1 MSKSV
6 YNLVPDI
13 YDLVK
18 TKETP
23 DGVDLVAGLDDFG
36 ESVGAWMGEEV
47 GGG

>member
-1 MSKSV
+1 MSKTV

-23 DGVDLVAGLDDFG
+23 DGVDEKGVW
-36 ESVGAWMGEEV
+36 S
-47 GGG
+47 

>member
-13 YDLVK
+13 YELVK

-23 DGVDLVAGLDDFG
+23 DGVDLEAAIDAFG
-36 ESVGAWMGEEV
+36 ENVKEIMRKEFGR
-47 GGG
+47 